1 MASRRV
7 GYNPGTAPADRD
19 QVVTTEPTATPP
31 PADDGPITRLLRA
44 AAEGD
49 SAAHERLFTLV
60 YDELR
65 RLARRQLSRASGLA
79 TLSTTAV
86 VHEAYLKL
94 SADGRWSARD
104 RSHFY
109 ALAART
115 MRHVLIDYAR
125 RGARQKRGGGAI
137 EVGLDEGVVA
147 TPIRSAELFRLDDA
161 LTRLEA
167 TEPDLARIVEWRF
180 FGGLSVEEIASAL
193 EVSSRTVKRH
203 WRVARVFLYREIAA
217 DGTGAEP

>member
-1 MASRRV
+1 MSDDS
-7 GYNPGTAPADRD
+7 TAPPLADS
-19 QVVTTEPTATPP
+19 
-31 PADDGPITRLLRA
+31 GPITRLLRA
-44 AAEGD
+44 AADGD
-49 SAAHERLFTLV
+49 ADAHQRLFTLV

-94 SADGRWSARD
+94 SAESHWSARD

-115 MRHVLIDYAR
+115 MRHVVIDYAR
-125 RGARQKRGGGAI
+125 RSTRQKRGGHA
-137 EVGLDEGVVA
+137 VPVQLDEGMVA
-147 TPIRSAELFRLDDA
+147 AEERAEELFRLDAA

-167 TEPDLARIVEWRF
+167 TAPELARIVEWRF
-180 FGGLSVEEIASAL
+180 FGGLSVEEIADTLA
-193 EVSSRTVKRH
+193 VSSRTVKRH
-203 WRVARVFLYREIAA
+203 WRVARAFLYRELAA
-217 DGTGAEP
+217 EGALPGSLPG

>member
-1 MASRRV
+1 M
-7 GYNPGTAPADRD
+7 
-19 QVVTTEPTATPP
+19 TTDPTAPP
-31 PADDGPITRLLRA
+31 PADSGPITRLLRA
-44 AAEGD
+44 AADGD
-49 SAAHERLFTLV
+49 SAAHQELFTLV

-65 RLARRQLSRASGLA
+65 RLARRQLARAAGIE

-94 SADGRWSARD
+94 SAESRWSARD

-125 RGARQKRGGGAI
+125 RGSRQKRGGHA
-137 EVGLDEGVVA
+137 VPVSLDEERVA
-147 TPIRSAELFRLDDA
+147 MNPRADELFRLDDA

-167 TEPDLARIVEWRF
+167 ADPALARIVEWRF
-180 FGGLSVEEIASAL
+180 FGGLSVDEIADTL
-193 EVSSRTVKRH
+193 EISSRTVKRH
-203 WRVARVFLYREIAA
+203 WRVARAFLHRELAVSAA
-217 DGTGAEP
+217 P